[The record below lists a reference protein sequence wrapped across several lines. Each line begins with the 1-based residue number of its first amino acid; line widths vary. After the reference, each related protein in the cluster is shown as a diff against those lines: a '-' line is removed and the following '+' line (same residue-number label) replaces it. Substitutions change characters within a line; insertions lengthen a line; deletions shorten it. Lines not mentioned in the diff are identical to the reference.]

1 MVKGVNRRQFLTT
14 VGASAAMLPVIASLR
29 GLARAAAAGPPKR
42 LITFYCSSG
51 TSSAYFW
58 PDQTGTSFQLKSIL
72 APLAPY
78 QSKLSILQGLGLG
91 PGSNHGYGMQNCL
104 TVGGKIS
111 YENAIADAL
120 GAQVLN
126 LCIAPLYAGEDMSQ
140 RNGMMLHGI
149 SDPQLAR
156 DEVTRLIAPGGATT
170 AGGDPNAASA
180 NVAAI
185 RRFKALALGLTQKEL
200 DQLKTRVQG
209 LAFESA
215 KIQSHIEAVQS
226 VKDQLAMDPTTTAAP
241 TMSCSTLATTALD
254 AAKGLVSDGNA
265 CMPNLPLLLDAQI
278 ENVVESFRCGN
289 RTIAN
294 LQLMHAWGNVP
305 FSWLGY
311 TKTHHQDLSHW
322 IPSQPTGQTAQDF
335 ATCNTWVASRF
346 LTLLQ
351 KLDVPDPMDP
361 GKTMLDNT
369 VILWTSEVNG
379 SDSHIVDSIP
389 TVVVGNL
396 GGALKTGQAVNY
408 VTKRNMGDLF
418 ASLMTAMGVPTKT
431 FGTNGSTGPV
441 MEILA

>member
-1 MVKGVNRRQFLTT
+1 MKRRQFLSTL
-14 VGASAAMLPVIASLR
+14 GASAALLPVISSMR

-42 LITFYCSSG
+42 LITFYVSSG

-58 PDQTGTSFQLKSIL
+58 PDQVGTSFQLKPIL
-72 APLAPY
+72 APLTPY
-78 QSKLSILQGLGLG
+78 QSKISILQGLGLG

-104 TVGGKIS
+104 TVGAKTS
-111 YENAIADAL
+111 YENVIADAV

-126 LCIAPLYAGEDMSQ
+126 LCVAPLYSGEDMSQ
-140 RNGMMLHGI
+140 RDGMMLHGI
-149 SDPQLAR
+149 SDPQQAR
-156 DEVTRLIAPGGATT
+156 DEVMRLVSGSGATSVGP
-170 AGGDPNAASA
+170 ASNA
-180 NVAAI
+180 AAI
-185 RRFKALALGLTQKEL
+185 RRFKALALGLSQSEL
-200 DQLKTRVQG
+200 EELKVRVQG

-226 VKDQLAMDPTTTAAP
+226 VKDQLSMDPATTAAP
-241 TMSCSTLATTALD
+241 TMSCAALATTALD

-265 CMPNLPLLLDAQI
+265 SMPNLPALLDAQI

-294 LQLMHAWGNVP
+294 LQVMHAWGNVP

-311 TKTHHQDLSHW
+311 SKTHHQDLSHW

-379 SDSHIVDSIP
+379 SDSHVVDSIP
-389 TVVVGNL
+389 IVVAGNW

-408 VTKRNMGDLF
+408 TPKRNMGDLF
-418 ASLMTAMGVPTKT
+418 ASLMTVMGLPTKT
-431 FGTNGSTGPV
+431 FGSNGSTGPV
-441 MEILA
+441 TEILA